1 LSCPVAFVVVLV
13 VIRSGHLPR
22 LRSGE
27 KVQRKVF
34 QCIFVDIV
42 NTARPRAVLAD
53 REKLIRDRGIERDER
68 KLVPRE
74 PLFCLPFLDRLFVD
88 FPAIFIT

>member
-1 LSCPVAFVVVLV
+1 M
-13 VIRSGHLPR
+13 IRSGRLPR
-22 LRSGE
+22 LRSDE

-42 NTARPRAVLAD
+42 DTARPCAVLAD
-53 REKLIRDRGIERDER
+53 REKLIRSRGIERDER

-74 PLFCLPFLDRLFVD
+74 PFLRLPFLNSLFVD
-88 FPAIFIT
+88 FPAISIT